1 MRSALSPDAAADNP
15 MRLTETGPGSQ
26 PSRCGARTRFGA
38 PRKSAPVTGR
48 RRCRMHGGADGSGG
62 LLASFRKS
70 FARFTHFGEA
80 YNFFRSGRKG
90 EPAWTPPCGRRKHVP
105 LGSRTDLYDR
115 PLLAQSGR
123 PSMFPGINILAGCG
137 LAIPQLAAAKVSKSS
152 FRPKQRRGCRVT
164 F

>member
-1 MRSALSPDAAADNP
+1 MRSALSSDAAADNP

-26 PSRCGARTRFGA
+26 PSRCGARTRSGA
-38 PRKSAPVTGR
+38 PCKSAPVTGR

-115 PLLAQSGR
+115 PLEPAALFGHGEMSDMSPLSGVKR
-123 PSMFPGINILAGCG
+123 
-137 LAIPQLAAAKVSKSS
+137 KSDLGAVRS
-152 FRPKQRRGCRVT
+152 AFGA
-164 F
+164 